1 METLGRGTVAG
12 IESLGY
18 GVSLFVE
25 SLSWIVVGRRRGQV
39 VRAAP
44 IFAEAMEVGIRA
56 LPIVTLLTFTIGV
69 MLAIQGI
76 DLLRP
81 LRSSEP
87 IEALHEA
94 FRRRVPVLD
103 EDREMAPI
111 LNTARAFLD
120 DIDAFIEELD

>member
-1 METLGRGTVAG
+1 MALRLRLQRHGSKKRPFYRIVA
-12 IESLGY
+12 IEL
-18 GVSLFVE
+18 
-25 SLSWIVVGRRRGQV
+25 
-39 VRAAP
+39 AA
-44 IFAEAMEVGIRA
+44 AA
-56 LPIVTLLTFTIGV
+56 
-69 MLAIQGI
+69 QGI

-94 FRRRVPVLD
+94 FRRRVPALD